1 MGIRCLNANHPSF
14 QLEVQLELEL
24 ESKLEH
30 TLLSN
35 QTERRWRAM
44 TNGKLKL
51 YRYEGG
57 MSVSVVKYGAPNALR
72 LVWTGGCF
80 AKWALAKYL

>member
-1 MGIRCLNANHPSF
+1 MDIRCLNANHPNF

-24 ESKLEH
+24 ELESKFEH

-51 YRYEGG
+51 YCYEGG

-72 LVWTGGCF
+72 LVWTGGGF
-80 AKWALAKYL
+80 AKYMQV

>member
-1 MGIRCLNANHPSF
+1 MGIRCLNANHPNF

-51 YRYEGG
+51 NFIVMKGVCLFQLSNMG
-57 MSVSVVKYGAPNALR
+57 R
-72 LVWTGGCF
+72 LMPFV
-80 AKWALAKYL
+80 